1 MRDFT
6 KVSSMVWQSSRFMS
20 GSDEE
25 RLLYLYFLTCEHQN
39 SAGAYRLPDGYACT
53 DLKWPAEKY
62 VRAREGLISADLIGF
77 DEAEC
82 IMVVKRWFRHN
93 PPMND
98 KHLKGILNVLR
109 KLPPADI
116 VLDAIKEAENA
127 WDAAKS
133 RGSRPQPAPAT
144 GKHHLLSTAYL
155 NGGR

>member
-6 KVSSMVWQSSRFMS
+6 KVSSMVWQSSRFMG

-53 DLKWPAEKY
+53 DLKWPVEKY
-62 VRAREGLISADLIGF
+62 VKSRAGLIEADLISF
-77 DEAEC
+77 DDPQS
-82 IMVVKRWFRHN
+82 IVVVRRWFRHN
-93 PPMND
+93 PPMNE

-116 VLDAIKEAENA
+116 VLGAINEAEDA
-127 WDAAKS
+127 WEAAKS
-133 RGSRPQPAPAT
+133 KGARPQPSPGT
-144 GKHHLLSTAYL
+144 GKHHLLNTAYL